1 MITGSKNVN
10 IQIIC
15 PICKSKKQLNIPESI
30 INQAKQLTT
39 ISIQKGMLCNH
50 HFQAFIDKN
59 FKVRGYQKIDFEVSP
74 MKRGDKSF
82 KMEKIGRAK
91 NPDNEL
97 FENLIMEGNYIEYK
111 ANALNSNELKVIS
124 KKNGTYKRNKDLTLK
139 EIYELFWD
147 FIDEDNREFRE
158 LIIKDKRRKTL
169 KNALKPI
176 EH

>member
-1 MITGSKNVN
+1 MTIGSKNFV
-10 IQIIC
+10 QIIC
-15 PICKSKKQLNIPESI
+15 PICKSKKQLNIPKAI

-39 ISIQKGMLCNH
+39 VSIQKGMLCNH
-50 HFQAFIDKN
+50 HFQVFIDKN

-74 MKRGDKSF
+74 RERGENSF
-82 KMEKIGRAK
+82 KMEKKRNSK
-91 NPDNEL
+91 KTDEEL
-97 FENLIMEGNYIEYK
+97 FENLIMEGNYIEYQPQF
-111 ANALNSNELKVIS
+111 LNSNDVNAIS
-124 KKNGTYKRNKDLTLK
+124 KKSETSKRRKDLTLK

-169 KNALKPI
+169 QNALKPI